1 MDYGVNIERWRYLH
15 FQLIKMHIIWI
26 MVYILRG
33 GDESWQQGLNQAQG
47 GMDPMCTEVD
57 GMSGHSNKQG
67 MCMFKTVQTQDESQ
81 FTPLTVQIKRTV
93 SLVLVQ

>member
-1 MDYGVNIERWRYLH
+1 MNPGSRVS
-15 FQLIKMHIIWI
+15 IK
-26 MVYILRG
+26 RR
-33 GDESWQQGLNQAQG
+33 G

-93 SLVLVQ
+93 RLVLVL

>member
-1 MDYGVNIERWRYLH
+1 
-15 FQLIKMHIIWI
+15 

-93 SLVLVQ
+93 SLVLVQWPTPWSLNGREKLNGGH